1 MPVGEVA
8 RGGRKI
14 GRTFDDEPDR
24 LESVSASVKKHGK
37 QREKKGPAGHGG
49 DPGRTRWAER
59 GGKIRLTP

>member
-1 MPVGEVA
+1 MPGGEAA

-24 LESVSASVKKHGK
+24 LESVGASVKKHGK
-37 QREKKGPAGHGG
+37 QREKKDPAGHGENS
-49 DPGRTRWAER
+49 GRERQHER